1 MLSEEQLEN
10 YRNHGRGDFGNLS
23 IPRFFVSFYAS
34 VNEICGD

>member
-23 IPRFFVSFYAS
+23 NTKIFCLILC
-34 VNEICGD
+34 IC